1 MTIGFLIL
9 YFSQMLMASFLSN
22 SIVEVLFRSLRQR
35 IMSRFNPILALGR
48 RGEDTNG
55 RSPTNILDFGAV
67 LTWKPR
73 WRIQDSRHVQMRDVF
88 WRTVTSWMTHDY
100 HLCDQV
106 GMLYTQYKFDCYYVK
121 TYRGVGAQTAS
132 PSPSSR
138 RTKNDPGQMGLK
150 LSVCKKPLPLEPI
163 KFK

>member
-121 TYRGVGAQTAS
+121 TYEDTSGGGGTNSFPFPLLQANEKRPRPNGV
-132 PSPSSR
+132 
-138 RTKNDPGQMGLK
+138 KVVGLQK
-150 LSVCKKPLPLEPI
+150 TLAVRAN
-163 KFK
+163 

>member
-88 WRTVTSWMTHDY
+88 WRTVTS
-100 HLCDQV
+100 
-106 GMLYTQYKFDCYYVK
+106 
-121 TYRGVGAQTAS
+121 
-132 PSPSSR
+132 
-138 RTKNDPGQMGLK
+138 
-150 LSVCKKPLPLEPI
+150 
-163 KFK
+163 